1 MKRITKIFFSV
12 SFLLLISILTF
23 SQYSKGLY
31 SPDLK
36 DNTVYTWDVQTLEK
50 VGTFDTPYLDIDD
63 SVIKQGDV
71 IKLRL
76 LNDTDK
82 VANGSVTNLWGR
94 SNVWFDLFINDEF
107 VTNDSDVP
115 LFDLDWMGIPRI
127 YFDWANQYDFY
138 WVLPVEFTNQ
148 TGTYEFFEVTN
159 SLFNNLKLSQSS
171 VQDYH
176 GYYSSVSW
184 NLKQISKLS
193 NLTWSLVV
201 TWSYKEKTE
210 DRTSP
215 DWSIIDLEETI
226 STEFRFNRKTGL
238 LVYLSYKYTLKQN
251 EKSEGVETDENES
264 LDLLITSNELPTKAS
279 SNVLLFMLSILTFAS
294 VRVVYSKRKKK

>member
-12 SFLLLISILTF
+12 CFLLLISILTF
-23 SQYSKGLY
+23 SQFSKGLY

-36 DNTVYTWDVQTLEK
+36 DNTVYTWNVQTLEK
-50 VGTFDTPYLDIDD
+50 VGTFDTPYLSIDD
-63 SVIKQGDV
+63 STIKQGDV

-76 LNDTDK
+76 LNNTDE
-82 VANGSVTNLWGR
+82 VANGSVSNLWGR
-94 SNVWFDLFINDEF
+94 SNVWFDLFINNEF

-115 LFDLDWMGIPRI
+115 LFALDWMGIPRI

-138 WVLPVEFTNQ
+138 WVLPVEFTNE
-148 TGTYEFFEVTN
+148 TGTYEFFEVTH

-201 TWSYKEKTE
+201 KWSYKEKTE

-215 DWSIIDLEETI
+215 DWSIINLEETI

-279 SNVLLFMLSILTFAS
+279 TNFILYMITILTVTS
-294 VRVVYSKRKKK
+294 IKIVYSKRKKK

>member
-1 MKRITKIFFSV
+1 MKKITKIFFSV
-12 SFLLLISILTF
+12 CFLLLISILTF
-23 SQYSKGLY
+23 SQFSKGLY

-36 DNTVYTWDVQTLEK
+36 DNTVYTWNVQTLAK
-50 VGTFDTPYLDIDD
+50 VGTFDTPYLSIDD
-63 SVIKQGDV
+63 STIKQGDV

-76 LNDTDK
+76 LNNTDE
-82 VANGSVTNLWGR
+82 VANGSVSNLWGR
-94 SNVWFDLFINDEF
+94 SNVWFDLFINNEF

-115 LFDLDWMGIPRI
+115 LFALDWMGIPRI

-138 WVLPVEFTNQ
+138 WVLPVEFTNE
-148 TGTYEFFEVTN
+148 TGTYEFFEVTH

-201 TWSYKEKTE
+201 KWSYKEKTE

-215 DWSIIDLEETI
+215 DWSIINLEETI

-251 EKSEGVETDENES
+251 EKSEGVETNENES

-279 SNVLLFMLSILTFAS
+279 TNFILYMITILTVTS
-294 VRVVYSKRKKK
+294 IKIVYSKRKKK